1 MLYGNISGMKRT
13 QVEALEDL
21 IGFESKSEFVSPAVI
36 ELLAEITTA
45 INREVSVY
53 ITRSGRIISVG
64 VGDSASVVLPAE
76 SKRRGKTR
84 LSGVRVVHT
93 HPDASA
99 KLSGLDLSALKKQR
113 FDAISAIS
121 VVGGRALEFGVAYLN
136 GTNVS
141 ETYYASSY
149 DIPHAELIAR
159 IDEAERV
166 SKLDNSSTN
175 EDRPRAI
182 LVGVGVGYDEFALA
196 ELKSLASTAELN
208 VVGEIYQN
216 RKDIDKAYCIGSG
229 KLVDVKNECQLSDAS
244 VVVFDNRLTG
254 TQFNNLENALG
265 VRVIDRSR
273 LILDIFARRATT
285 NEGKLQV
292 KLAMLKYTLPQLL
305 GQGKDLSR
313 TGGGGGGG
321 MGARR
326 GAGETKLETDRRHIR
341 REIQELTRKI
351 DKLKQERDLRR
362 SRRSDSTPT
371 VAIVGYTNA
380 GKSTLMNCLTKAGV
394 LEENKLFATLDPVTR
409 KLWLAPGKEF
419 LLTDT
424 VGFISRLPHEFI
436 EAFKSTLEEAKHA
449 DLLLHVCDATSPE
462 LCEQYDVVM
471 NVLQDLGASG
481 KPMITVYNKCD
492 LPRADKVLPQNT
504 DCCHIS
510 ARTGQG
516 VEVLKEMISRK
527 LFPSGK
533 HVD

>member
-13 QVEALEDL
+13 QVDALRDL
-21 IGFESKSEFVSPAVI
+21 IGFESKTEFVSPAVI
-36 ELLAEITTA
+36 DLLAEITAT
-45 INREVSVY
+45 INREISVY
-53 ITRSGRIISVG
+53 ITRGGRIISVG

-93 HPDASA
+93 HPNASA
-99 KLSGLDLSALKKQR
+99 RLSMLDLSALKKQR
-113 FDAISAIS
+113 FDAIAAIS
-121 VVGGRALEFGVAYLN
+121 VIGGTAREFGVGYLD
-136 GTNVS
+136 GTGVA
-141 ETYYASSY
+141 ETYYTSAY
-149 DIPHAELIAR
+149 DLPHDELLNR
-159 IDEAERV
+159 IVEAEQS
-166 SKLDNSSTN
+166 SKLDNTSTN
-175 EDRPRAI
+175 EERPRAL
-182 LVGVGVGYDEFALA
+182 LVGVGEGYDDFALE
-196 ELKSLASTAELN
+196 ELKSLANTAELN
-208 VVGEIYQN
+208 VVGQIYQN
-216 RKDIDKAYCIGSG
+216 KKDVDKAYCIGSG
-229 KLVDVKNECQLSDAS
+229 KLVDVKNECQLSDVS

-254 TQFNNLENALG
+254 SQFHNLENALG

-273 LILDIFARRATT
+273 LILDIFAARATT

-313 TGGGGGGG
+313 MGGGGGGG
-321 MGARR
+321 AGARR

-341 REIQELTRKI
+341 REIFELTKKI
-351 DKLKQERDLRR
+351 EKLKAERDMRR
-362 SRRSDSTPT
+362 SRRSEKTPT

-380 GKSTLMNCLTKAGV
+380 GKSTLMNYLTKAGV

-471 NVLQDLGASG
+471 NVLSELGAAG

-492 LPRADKVLPQNT
+492 LPRADKVLPKNT

-510 ARTGQG
+510 AKTGHG
-516 VEVLKEMISRK
+516 VDTLRAMIEKK
-527 LFPSGK
+527 LFPKAKSSN
-533 HVD
+533 

>member
-13 QVEALEDL
+13 HVDALRDL
-21 IGFESKSEFVSPAVI
+21 VGFESKSEFVSPAVI
-36 ELLAEITTA
+36 DLLAEISTT
-45 INREVSVY
+45 INREISVY
-53 ITRSGRIISVG
+53 ITRQGRIISVG

-93 HPDASA
+93 HPNAPA

-113 FDAISAIS
+113 FDAIAS
-121 VVGGRALEFGVAYLN
+121 VSVIDGQAREFGVAYLD
-136 GTNVS
+136 GTGIS
-141 ETYYASSY
+141 ETYYKSAY
-149 DIPHAELIAR
+149 NIPHDELIAR
-159 IDEAERV
+159 IEEAERT

-175 EDRPRAI
+175 EAMPRAL
-182 LVGVGVGYDEFALA
+182 LVGVGEGYDEFALA

-216 RKDIDKAYCIGSG
+216 KRDVDKAYCIGSG
-229 KLVDVKNECQLSDAS
+229 KLVDVKNECQLSDVD

-254 TQFNNLENALG
+254 TQFTNLENALG
-265 VRVIDRSR
+265 VKVIDRSR
-273 LILDIFARRATT
+273 LILDIFAARATT

-313 TGGGGGGG
+313 MGGGGGGG
-321 MGARR
+321 AGARR

-341 REIQELTRKI
+341 REIFELTKKI
-351 DKLKQERDLRR
+351 EKLKAERDMRR

-380 GKSTLMNCLTKAGV
+380 GKSTLMNCMTKAGV

-449 DLLLHVCDATSPE
+449 DLLVHVCDATSPE

-471 NVLQDLGASG
+471 GVLADLGAAG
-481 KPMITVYNKCD
+481 KPMITVSNKCD
-492 LPRADKVLPQNT
+492 LGRQDKILPKNT

-516 VEVLKEMISRK
+516 VDVLKQMIADK
-527 LFPSGK
+527 LFKGK
-533 HVD
+533 KSKN